1 MDRHGDEYERKITT
15 KWIGNV
21 IRSKLQLRAVRAS
34 SGYVIQPEELPK
46 IDRLYER
53 YGIRIGASEDEP
65 DAGHPEPD
73 FP

>member
-46 IDRLYER
+46 IDRL
-53 YGIRIGASEDEP
+53 
-65 DAGHPEPD
+65 
-73 FP
+73 